1 MNIGIVGA
9 SGYSGEVL
17 LSLLLDHPNISLST
31 VTSRTLAGKSVES
44 VFPHLRNRGD
54 GLKFTTSDPDQLAAK
69 PDLDLVFLA
78 LPHGVAS
85 EYAIPLCESGKRV
98 IDLSADFRLNSP
110 EIYEDYYGHPHP
122 FPDWLEKS
130 AYVIPEI
137 TDNGW
142 QDDRLIAVPGCYPTS
157 ILIPLLPL
165 LKNNIIDGRGI
176 VINSMS
182 GVSGA
187 GKKLAEDYL
196 YCERNESVKAYGLL
210 KHRHLSEIE
219 EQLTLAAKK
228 EVVVQFTPHL
238 VPINRG
244 IATTI
249 TIANTGNC
257 LIEAYKT
264 WNELYGEK
272 PFISVLES
280 GQTPDTKWV
289 FQTNRL
295 DFSATYDPRT
305 DSLLITSA
313 EDNLMK
319 GAAGQA
325 IQIMN
330 LWCGYK
336 ETAGLL

>member
-17 LSLLLDHPNISLST
+17 LSLLLDHPNISLSK
-31 VTSRTLAGKSVES
+31 VTSRSLAGESVES
-44 VFPHLRNRGD
+44 VFPHLRNRGN
-54 GLKFTTSDPDQLAAK
+54 GLRFTKSDPEQLADD
-69 PDLDLVFLA
+69 PELDLVFLA

-85 EYAIPLCESGKRV
+85 EFAIPLCEAGKQV

-110 EIYEDYYGHPHP
+110 KIYEDYYGHPHP
-122 FPDWLEKS
+122 YPQWLELS
-130 AYVIPEI
+130 AYVLPEI
-137 TDNGW
+137 TPPEWTDKK
-142 QDDRLIAVPGCYPTS
+142 LIAAPGCYPTS
-157 ILIPLLPL
+157 ILVPLLPL
-165 LKNNIIDGRGI
+165 LQNGVIDGSGV

-196 YCERNESVKAYGLL
+196 YCERNESVKAYGLV

-219 EQLTLAAKK
+219 EQLSRTAGRN
-228 EVVVQFTPHL
+228 VVVQFTPHL

-249 TIANTGNC
+249 TIANTGDC
-257 LIEAYKT
+257 ISKVYDVWYKSYE
-264 WNELYGEK
+264 NK
-272 PFISVLES
+272 PFVSVLPP
-280 GQTPDTKWV
+280 GKTPDTKWV
-289 FQTNRL
+289 FQTNRI
-295 DFSATYDPRT
+295 DFSGTYDPRT
-305 DSLLITSA
+305 DNLIITSA
-313 EDNLMK
+313 VDNLMK

-330 LWCGYK
+330 LWCGFE